1 MLLKELCWL
10 FESILRVLAINA
22 FIVELGRWS
31 FHLREHLEHIVCCE
45 LPSSDESKEEGTV
58 WCQSSVQ
65 SELHHQ
71 WLCVRKLLLLTSV
84 EGHWNKKVFTKNSFN
99 DLQVLVWVICLTER
113 LLSSYFAWT
122 CIHEPSWSWSS
133 LASWKWS
140 VRIDLAAI
148 VQSLFLFFC
157 AFLEEDFP
165 ENIFL
170 LLMGIV
176 VLHVVVMRLIKHA
189 IRVVVAIWILVSD
202 SPRLAHRW
210 VWVGTVDTTWTSSCH
225 VSARLPVVSLAGY
238 QQYALVEAADHGYL
252 WWLLLL
258 NLWRLRS
265 SRLWWSS
272 WLPWLLCRILWRHH
286 LTFLSQGLLR
296 SHLLLALLDFHLV
309 WASED
314 ILMLRGSVGTGPL
327 LEEDLA
333 VILVALLRIHGVGQ
347 QLLLLLVK
355 RLTLAS
361 TESMLV
367 GCQCLSIMHRSRG
380 RWPLPLS
387 LLAVKLRSHCLYHL
401 SLSIVGGLHQTN
413 SRPSSSYELSWYW
426 RSVGISTS
434 HAHFVAGSAAVWQR
448 RLVIHVLASLVD
460 QAVLCTILRQD
471 RIRSLLVLLL
481 LLHTILLRIV
491 LSLLV
496 HLESLLTATAYQLC
510 SLMVYL
516 HLYSIRI
523 SLRNRRLEGWMWLQS
538 AWLCSLLF
546 WCLIGECSWWF
557 ML

>member
-1 MLLKELCWL
+1 M
-10 FESILRVLAINA
+10 
-22 FIVELGRWS
+22 
-31 FHLREHLEHIVCCE
+31 
-45 LPSSDESKEEGTV
+45 

-84 EGHWNKKVFTKNSFN
+84 ERHWNKKVFTKNSFN

-113 LLSSYFAWT
+113 LLSCYFAWT

-210 VWVGTVDTTWTSSCH
+210 VWVGTGDTTWASSCH
-225 VSARLPVVSLAGY
+225 VSTRLPAVSLAGY
-238 QQYALVEAADHGYL
+238 QKYALVEAADYGYL

-265 SRLWWSS
+265 SRLCWSS

-286 LTFLSQGLLR
+286 LAFLSQGLLR
-296 SHLLLALLDFHLV
+296 SHLLLALLNFHLV

-327 LEEDLA
+327 LEEDLT

-367 GCQCLSIMHRSRG
+367 ACQRLSIMHRSRG

-401 SLSIVGGLHQTN
+401 GLSIVGGLRQTN
-413 SRPSSSYELSWYW
+413 SRPSSSYELSWYR

-434 HAHFVAGSAAVWQR
+434 HTHFVTSSATIRHR
-448 RLVIHVLASLVD
+448 RLVIHVLACLVH

-491 LSLLV
+491 LSLLM
-496 HLESLLTATAYQLC
+496 HLESLFTATAYQLC

-523 SLRNRRLEGWMWLQS
+523 SLGNRWLEGCMWLQS
-538 AWLCSLLF
+538 GWLWSLLF
-546 WCLIGECSWWF
+546 WCLVRECRRWF
-557 ML
+557 VL